1 MRQNIKDSKNRVN
14 VALRYSIF
22 SNHKK
27 KSPGLKVASSHYI
40 CRGLNSIK
48 VDRDINEQPSLSLLL
63 KLPNDSS

>member
-1 MRQNIKDSKNRVN
+1 MW
-14 VALRYSIF
+14 F
-22 SNHKK
+22 SDTVYFPIIK
-27 KSPGLKVASSHYI
+27 KSPGLKVASNHYI

>member
-27 KSPGLKVASSHYI
+27 SPGLKVASNHYI